1 MAFANS
7 SITDIIATTIQQRS
21 GELADNVTN
30 NNAAV
35 RRLKAKGNVRP
46 FGGGNVILEEVM
58 YVDTTTINTNSYSG
72 YETLNIT
79 PNSPISAAQFSIKQ
93 YAAAVSI
100 SGLEMLQNSSKEAI
114 IDLLEGRQKIA
125 EAQLM
130 NRIDNDLYLDGTGNA
145 GKNLDGLAAALTTAG
160 TGTYGGIARASFAFW
175 ANQFFRGVTD
185 GGAAVSA
192 SNIQQYM
199 TALALKCV
207 RGSNKP
213 DLFIADTNYYAFYVQ
228 SLQAIQRI
236 SSDTGSGSAGSGFG
250 PELKF
255 FGGGFSADV
264 LLGGGISGQVSGA
277 TGDATNTTSGSGTP
291 SNNMYAINTDY
302 FFFRPHRDR
311 NFVPIGGERQSVNQ
325 DAVVKLI
332 GFAGNL
338 TSSGPQFCG
347 RLSA

>member
-1 MAFANS
+1 
-7 SITDIIATTIQQRS
+7 
-21 GELADNVTN
+21 
-30 NNAAV
+30 
-35 RRLKAKGNVRP
+35 
-46 FGGGNVILEEVM
+46 
-58 YVDTTTINTNSYSG
+58 
-72 YETLNIT
+72 
-79 PNSPISAAQFSIKQ
+79 
-93 YAAAVSI
+93 
-100 SGLEMLQNSSKEAI
+100 
-114 IDLLEGRQKIA
+114 
-125 EAQLM
+125 
-130 NRIDNDLYLDGTGNA
+130 
-145 GKNLDGLAAALTTAG
+145 
-160 TGTYGGIARASFAFW
+160 
-175 ANQFFRGVTD
+175 
-185 GGAAVSA
+185 
-192 SNIQQYM
+192 
-199 TALALKCV
+199 V

-236 SSDTGSGSAGSGFG
+236 SSDNGSGAAGSGFG